1 MKRLV
6 TGLLALSLFLAACGQ
21 DSDQQKD
28 SNKEKDDKAKT
39 EQQDKK
45 TNDSSKDKKDN
56 KDDSKDVN
64 KDNKDN
70 SANDNQQQSNSN
82 ATNNDQNQTNNDQNQ
97 TNNDQSSNNQANN
110 NQKSSYVAPY
120 YGQNAAPVAREIYPF
135 NGNKTQAL
143 QQLPNFQ
150 TALNAAN
157 NEANKFGSNNKVYND
172 YSIEEH
178 NGNYKYVFSF
188 KDPNANGR
196 YSIVTVDYT
205 GQAMVT
211 DPNYQQ

>member
-28 SNKEKDDKAKT
+28 GNKEKDDKAKT

-56 KDDSKDVN
+56 
-64 KDNKDN
+64 

-82 ATNNDQNQTNNDQNQ
+82 ATNNDQNQTNNN
-97 TNNDQSSNNQANN
+97 QSSNNQANN

-120 YGQNAAPVAREIYPF
+120 YGQNAAPVARQIYPF
-135 NGNKTQAL
+135 NGNKNQAL

-188 KDPNANGR
+188 KDPNANGK

>member
-1 MKRLV
+1 MKKLV
-6 TGLLALSLFLAACGQ
+6 TGLLAVSLFLAACGQ

-28 SNKEKDDKAKT
+28 NNKEKNDKAKT

-45 TNDSSKDKKDN
+45 TNDTSKDKTEK
-56 KDDSKDVN
+56 KDDNKDVN
-64 KDNKDN
+64 KDNDT
-70 SANDNQQQSNSN
+70 NDNQQQSNSN
-82 ATNNDQNQTNNDQNQ
+82 ATNNNQNPTNNNQT
-97 TNNDQSSNNQANN
+97 SNNHATN

-120 YGQNAAPVAREIYPF
+120 YGQNAAPVARQIYPF
-135 NGNKTQAL
+135 NGNKSQAL

-188 KDPNANGR
+188 KDPNANGK

>member
-28 SNKEKDDKAKT
+28 GNKEKDDKAKT

-82 ATNNDQNQTNNDQNQ
+82 ATNNDQNQTNN
-97 TNNDQSSNNQANN
+97 NQANN

-120 YGQNAAPVAREIYPF
+120 YGQNAAPVARQIYPF

-188 KDPNANGR
+188 KDPNANGK
-196 YSIVTVDYT
+196 YSIVTVDYI

>member
-70 SANDNQQQSNSN
+70 SANDNRQQSNSN
-82 ATNNDQNQTNNDQNQ
+82 ATNNDQNQTNNN
-97 TNNDQSSNNQANN
+97 QSSN

-120 YGQNAAPVAREIYPF
+120 YGQNAAPVARQIYPF

-188 KDPNANGR
+188 KDPNANGK

>member
-28 SNKEKDDKAKT
+28 SNKEKDVKAKT

-82 ATNNDQNQTNNDQNQ
+82 ATNNDQNQTNNN
-97 TNNDQSSNNQANN
+97 QSSN

-120 YGQNAAPVAREIYPF
+120 YGQNAAPVARQIYPF

-188 KDPNANGR
+188 KDPNANGK

>member
-56 KDDSKDVN
+56 KDDSKDVI

-82 ATNNDQNQTNNDQNQ
+82 ATNNDQNQTNNN
-97 TNNDQSSNNQANN
+97 QSSN

-120 YGQNAAPVAREIYPF
+120 YGQNAAPVARQIYPF

-188 KDPNANGR
+188 KDPNANGK

>member
-6 TGLLALSLFLAACGQ
+6 AGLLALSLFLAACGQ

-82 ATNNDQNQTNNDQNQ
+82 ATNNDQNQTNNN
-97 TNNDQSSNNQANN
+97 QSSN

-120 YGQNAAPVAREIYPF
+120 YGQNAAPVARQIYPF

-188 KDPNANGR
+188 KDPNANGK

>member
-82 ATNNDQNQTNNDQNQ
+82 ATNNDQNQTNNN
-97 TNNDQSSNNQANN
+97 QSSN

-120 YGQNAAPVAREIYPF
+120 YGQNAAPVARQIYPF

-188 KDPNANGR
+188 KDPNANGK

-211 DPNYQQ
+211 DPNYQQKC

>member
-82 ATNNDQNQTNNDQNQ
+82 ATNNDQNQTNNN
-97 TNNDQSSNNQANN
+97 QSSN

-120 YGQNAAPVAREIYPF
+120 YGQNAAPVARQIYPF

-188 KDPNANGR
+188 KDPNTNGK

>member
-45 TNDSSKDKKDN
+45 TNVSSKDKKDN

-82 ATNNDQNQTNNDQNQ
+82 ATNNDQNQTNNN
-97 TNNDQSSNNQANN
+97 QSSN

-120 YGQNAAPVAREIYPF
+120 YGQNAAPVARQIYPF

-188 KDPNANGR
+188 KDPNANGK

>member
-82 ATNNDQNQTNNDQNQ
+82 ATNNDQNQTNNN
-97 TNNDQSSNNQANN
+97 QSSN

-120 YGQNAAPVAREIYPF
+120 YGQNAAPVARQIYPF

-188 KDPNANGR
+188 KDPNANGK
-196 YSIVTVDYT
+196 YSIVMVDYT

>member
-82 ATNNDQNQTNNDQNQ
+82 ATNNDQNQTNNN
-97 TNNDQSSNNQANN
+97 QSSN

-120 YGQNAAPVAREIYPF
+120 YGQNAAPVARQIYPF

-188 KDPNANGR
+188 KDPNANGK

-205 GQAMVT
+205 G
-211 DPNYQQ
+211 

>member
-28 SNKEKDDKAKT
+28 VNKEKDDKAKT

-82 ATNNDQNQTNNDQNQ
+82 ATNNDQNQTNN
-97 TNNDQSSNNQANN
+97 NQANN

-120 YGQNAAPVAREIYPF
+120 YGQNAAPVARQIYPF

-188 KDPNANGR
+188 KDPNANGK

>member
-21 DSDQQKD
+21 DSDKQKD
-28 SNKEKDDKAKT
+28 GNKEKDDKAKT

-82 ATNNDQNQTNNDQNQ
+82 ATNNDQNQTNN
-97 TNNDQSSNNQANN
+97 NQANN

-120 YGQNAAPVAREIYPF
+120 YGQNAAPVARQIYPF

-188 KDPNANGR
+188 KDPNANGK

>member
-82 ATNNDQNQTNNDQNQ
+82 ATNNDQNQTNNN
-97 TNNDQSSNNQANN
+97 QSSNNQANNNQANN

-120 YGQNAAPVAREIYPF
+120 YGQNAAPVARQIYPF

-188 KDPNANGR
+188 KDPNANGK

>member
-82 ATNNDQNQTNNDQNQ
+82 ATNNYQNQTNNN
-97 TNNDQSSNNQANN
+97 QSSN

-120 YGQNAAPVAREIYPF
+120 YGQNAAPVARQIYPF

-188 KDPNANGR
+188 KDPNANGK

>member
-82 ATNNDQNQTNNDQNQ
+82 ATNNDQNQTNNN
-97 TNNDQSSNNQANN
+97 QSSN
-110 NQKSSYVAPY
+110 NQKSSYVVPY
-120 YGQNAAPVAREIYPF
+120 YGQNAAPVARQIYPF

-188 KDPNANGR
+188 KDPNANGK

>member
-82 ATNNDQNQTNNDQNQ
+82 ATNNDQNQTNNN
-97 TNNDQSSNNQANN
+97 QSSND
-110 NQKSSYVAPY
+110 QKSSYVAPY
-120 YGQNAAPVAREIYPF
+120 YGQNAAPVARQIYPF

-188 KDPNANGR
+188 KDPNANGK

>member
-64 KDNKDN
+64 KDNKGN

-82 ATNNDQNQTNNDQNQ
+82 ATNNDQNQTNNN
-97 TNNDQSSNNQANN
+97 QSSN

-120 YGQNAAPVAREIYPF
+120 YGQNAAPVARQIYPF

-188 KDPNANGR
+188 KDPNANGK

>member
-82 ATNNDQNQTNNDQNQ
+82 ATNNDQNQTNNN
-97 TNNDQSSNNQANN
+97 QSSN

-120 YGQNAAPVAREIYPF
+120 YGQNAAPVARQIYPF

-157 NEANKFGSNNKVYND
+157 NGANKFGSNNKVYND

-188 KDPNANGR
+188 KDPNANGK

>member
-28 SNKEKDDKAKT
+28 SNKEKDDKAKN

-82 ATNNDQNQTNNDQNQ
+82 ATNNDQNQTNNN
-97 TNNDQSSNNQANN
+97 QSSN

-120 YGQNAAPVAREIYPF
+120 YGQNAAPVARQIYPF

-188 KDPNANGR
+188 KDPNANGK

>member
-1 MKRLV
+1 MVKIV
-6 TGLLALSLFLAACGQ
+6 TNK
-21 DSDQQKD
+21 KD

-56 KDDSKDVN
+56 KDDKKDVN

-82 ATNNDQNQTNNDQNQ
+82 ATNNDQNQTNNN
-97 TNNDQSSNNQANN
+97 QSSN
-110 NQKSSYVAPY
+110 NQKSSYVAPDIMMLCLLH
-120 YGQNAAPVAREIYPF
+120 VKFIRLMEI
-135 NGNKTQAL
+135 KLAL

-157 NEANKFGSNNKVYND
+157 NEANKFGNNKVYND

-188 KDPNANGR
+188 NQMQMEN
-196 YSIVTVDYT
+196 IVFVTVDYT
-205 GQAMVT
+205 GRRMVT
-211 DPNYQQ
+211 DPTTNNNVNITMMQVKKIKR

>member
-82 ATNNDQNQTNNDQNQ
+82 AANNDQNQTNNN
-97 TNNDQSSNNQANN
+97 QSSN

-120 YGQNAAPVAREIYPF
+120 YGQNAAPVARQIYPF

-188 KDPNANGR
+188 KDPNANGK

>member
-82 ATNNDQNQTNNDQNQ
+82 ATNNDQNQTNNN
-97 TNNDQSSNNQANN
+97 QSSN

-120 YGQNAAPVAREIYPF
+120 YGQNAAPVARQIYPF

-150 TALNAAN
+150 SALNAAN

-188 KDPNANGR
+188 KDPNANGK

>member
-82 ATNNDQNQTNNDQNQ
+82 ATNNDQNQTNNN
-97 TNNDQSSNNQANN
+97 QSSN

-120 YGQNAAPVAREIYPF
+120 YGQNAAPVARQIYPF
-135 NGNKTQAL
+135 NGNETQAL

-188 KDPNANGR
+188 KDPNANGK

>member
-56 KDDSKDVN
+56 KD
-64 KDNKDN
+64 
-70 SANDNQQQSNSN
+70 QSNSN
-82 ATNNDQNQTNNDQNQ
+82 ATNNDQNQTNNN
-97 TNNDQSSNNQANN
+97 QSSNNQANN

-120 YGQNAAPVAREIYPF
+120 YGQNAAPVARQIYPF
-135 NGNKTQAL
+135 NGNKSQAL

-157 NEANKFGSNNKVYND
+157 NEANKFGNGHKVYND

-188 KDPNANGR
+188 KDPNVNGK

>member
-82 ATNNDQNQTNNDQNQ
+82 ATNNDQNQTNNN
-97 TNNDQSSNNQANN
+97 QSSNN

-120 YGQNAAPVAREIYPF
+120 YGQNAAPVARQIYPF

-188 KDPNANGR
+188 KDPNANGK

>member
-28 SNKEKDDKAKT
+28 GNKEKDDKAKT

-56 KDDSKDVN
+56 
-64 KDNKDN
+64 

-82 ATNNDQNQTNNDQNQ
+82 ATNNDQNQTNNN
-97 TNNDQSSNNQANN
+97 QSSNNQANN

-120 YGQNAAPVAREIYPF
+120 YGQNAAPVARQIYPF

-188 KDPNANGR
+188 KDPNANGK

>member
-82 ATNNDQNQTNNDQNQ
+82 ATNNDQNQTNNN
-97 TNNDQSSNNQANN
+97 QSSN

-120 YGQNAAPVAREIYPF
+120 YGQNAAPIARQIYPF

-188 KDPNANGR
+188 KDPNANGK

>member
-82 ATNNDQNQTNNDQNQ
+82 ATNNDQNQTNNN
-97 TNNDQSSNNQANN
+97 QSSN

-120 YGQNAAPVAREIYPF
+120 YGQNAAPVARQIYPF

-150 TALNAAN
+150 IALNAAN

-188 KDPNANGR
+188 KDPNANGK

>member
-64 KDNKDN
+64 
-70 SANDNQQQSNSN
+70 NDNQQQSNSN
-82 ATNNDQNQTNNDQNQ
+82 ATNNDQNQTNNN
-97 TNNDQSSNNQANN
+97 QSSNNQANN

-120 YGQNAAPVAREIYPF
+120 YGQNAAPVARQIYPF

-188 KDPNANGR
+188 KDPNANGK

>member
-82 ATNNDQNQTNNDQNQ
+82 ATNNDQNQTNNN
-97 TNNDQSSNNQANN
+97 QSSNNQANN

-120 YGQNAAPVAREIYPF
+120 YGQNAAPVARRIYPF

-188 KDPNANGR
+188 KDPNANGK

>member
-82 ATNNDQNQTNNDQNQ
+82 ATNNDQNQTNNN
-97 TNNDQSSNNQANN
+97 QSSN

-120 YGQNAAPVAREIYPF
+120 YGQNAVPVARQIYPF

-188 KDPNANGR
+188 KDTNANGK

>member
-1 MKRLV
+1 
-6 TGLLALSLFLAACGQ
+6 
-21 DSDQQKD
+21 
-28 SNKEKDDKAKT
+28 
-39 EQQDKK
+39 KK
-45 TNDSSKDKKDN
+45 TNDSSKDNKDN

-82 ATNNDQNQTNNDQNQ
+82 ATNNDQNQTNNN
-97 TNNDQSSNNQANN
+97 QSSNNQANN

-120 YGQNAAPVAREIYPF
+120 YGQNAAPVARQIYPF
-135 NGNKTQAL
+135 NGNKNQAL

-188 KDPNANGR
+188 KDPNANGK

>member
-28 SNKEKDDKAKT
+28 GNKEKDDKAKT

-82 ATNNDQNQTNNDQNQ
+82 ATNNDQNQTNNN
-97 TNNDQSSNNQANN
+97 QSSNNHANN

-120 YGQNAAPVAREIYPF
+120 YGQNAAPVARQIYPF
-135 NGNKTQAL
+135 NGNKNQAL

-157 NEANKFGSNNKVYND
+157 NEANKFGSKNKVYND

-188 KDPNANGR
+188 KDPNANGK

>member
-28 SNKEKDDKAKT
+28 NNKEKDDKAKT

-82 ATNNDQNQTNNDQNQ
+82 ATNNDQNQTNNN
-97 TNNDQSSNNQANN
+97 QSSN

-120 YGQNAAPVAREIYPF
+120 YGQNAAPVARQIYPF

-188 KDPNANGR
+188 KDPNANGK